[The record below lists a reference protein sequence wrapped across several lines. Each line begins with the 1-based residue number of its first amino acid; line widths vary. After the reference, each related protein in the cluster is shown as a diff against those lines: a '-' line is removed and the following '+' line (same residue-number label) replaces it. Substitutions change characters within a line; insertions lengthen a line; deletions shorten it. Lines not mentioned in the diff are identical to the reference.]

1 MSNISGRYAI
11 VGVAETK
18 VGKRPDASTHSLHLE
33 CIKACLDD
41 AGIKASDVDGFIT
54 NQPLNDAHRSYA
66 VRMANMARMS
76 PTYAT
81 DLALGG
87 ATPIAMVQNAVM
99 AIEAG
104 MANTVL
110 CVHARKRS
118 TPDPTPGSPIR
129 HGDEHWEEPWGHFS
143 AVANHAFAA
152 QRHMYE
158 FGTTSEDLAH
168 VAVATRKHAC
178 LNQNATMRKPMTIA
192 DHQASRFI
200 CEPLRL
206 FDCALESD
214 GGGAVIVTSAER
226 ARDFPIS
233 RWRSSAWASTIRI
246 SV

>member
-1 MSNISGRYAI
+1 MGHISGRYAI
-11 VGVAETK
+11 VGVGETK
-18 VGKRPDASTHSLHLE
+18 VGKRPEASTHSLHLE

-41 AGIKASDVDGFIT
+41 AGIKASEVDGFIT

-104 MANTVL
+104 MANTVM
-110 CVHARKRS
+110 CVHARKRA
-118 TPDPTPGSPIR
+118 TPDPSQGNPIR

-152 QRHMYE
+152 QRRM
-158 FGTTSEDLAH
+158 
-168 VAVATRKHAC
+168 
-178 LNQNATMRKPMTIA
+178 P
-192 DHQASRFI
+192 
-200 CEPLRL
+200 
-206 FDCALESD
+206 
-214 GGGAVIVTSAER
+214 TSAPP
-226 ARDFPIS
+226 AKISPMS
-233 RWRSSAWASTIRI
+233 RWQRASTP
-246 SV
+246 V